1 MTNHKN
7 GTWTLSDRELSAL
20 MNGAEDAYKL
30 SKDFTHQYWKE
41 ETLKTLM
48 EEYSEKQNKMGE

>member
-1 MTNHKN
+1 MTNNKN
-7 GTWTLSDRELSAL
+7 GTWVLSDIELSAL
-20 MNGAEDAYKL
+20 MSGAEDAYKL

-41 ETLKTLM
+41 ETFKMLL